1 MRGSVLAVGGG
12 DVGEV
17 GEVGL
22 QAAHASGGGVSGIVV
37 VVWME
42 REEGENEEAEG
53 GILDVF
59 FVVCLGVAGAVGGT
73 VGVWGGGF
81 GVSVLGSTGSAE
93 EL

>member
-1 MRGSVLAVGGG
+1 MAGK
-12 DVGEV
+12 
-17 GEVGL
+17 
-22 QAAHASGGGVSGIVV
+22 
-37 VVWME
+37 
-42 REEGENEEAEG
+42 EGREG

-81 GVSVLGSTGSAE
+81 GVSGLGSAGSAE

>member
-1 MRGSVLAVGGG
+1 MAGK
-12 DVGEV
+12 
-17 GEVGL
+17 
-22 QAAHASGGGVSGIVV
+22 
-37 VVWME
+37 
-42 REEGENEEAEG
+42 EGREG